1 MFSHLD
7 LTHQSKNQFNLTG
20 GGGGGGGGAV
30 DVIIGLHLAP
40 VEAPVAVAG
49 GAYERLGGALRPQR
63 HELAAPVHGVPA
75 DGGRVVA
82 LALPVV
88 HHLCLLP
95 LRRGVRHGW
104 ILLRT
109 HSCRGDDGS
118 SSTRKGKIELRWK
131 RRSVLLSRLW
141 EGGTNFI
148 RGGAPL
154 SGCSK
159 ITG

>member
-1 MFSHLD
+1 
-7 LTHQSKNQFNLTG
+7 
-20 GGGGGGGGAV
+20 
-30 DVIIGLHLAP
+30 VIIGGLHLAP
-40 VEAPVAVAG
+40 VEAPVAVAS

-75 DGGRVVA
+75 DGSRVVA

-95 LRRGVRHGW
+95 LCRAVRHGW
-104 ILLRT
+104 ILLKT

-118 SSTRKGKIELRWK
+118 SSKRKGKTELRWK
-131 RRSVLLSRLW
+131 RRSVRLCCCHGW
-141 EGGTNFI
+141 EGGTFI

-154 SGCSK
+154 SGCRK
-159 ITG
+159 IRGLRTCSLTLEWQTTW